1 MAVNVTQNNT
11 TVEVSGSQST
21 IEVNPTTSDIVVS
34 GTGNTSVTIATAG
47 AKGST
52 GEKGSSGSAGTS
64 GTSGLDGTLFGSSGT
79 SGTSGVD
86 GIIGSSGSAGTSG
99 TSGLDGTL
107 FGSSGT
113 SGVSGTNGTAGS
125 GGTSGTNGTAGSS
138 GTSGITQNLTS
149 LNDFTS
155 SIQTEVDNLTSETGS
170 YYLTGSSDFSQLT
183 ITKNNGDSDLYDVT
197 PRKVIESVKNKESIT
212 LPKGTPVYVS
222 GSTGNSS
229 HIYAASA
236 SRADR
241 MPAAFVLDETLTSD
255 QEGYG
260 IVVGFINGV
269 NTSEFSEGDVVYV
282 GADGGY
288 TNIKP
293 TGSNL
298 IQNLG
303 KVIKVHPTA
312 GSGVISGAGRS
323 NDVPNIQ
330 SGYFWVGNADGVATA
345 VPTSSIAGGGDSH
358 THSNKA
364 QLDTI
369 NQNLSTT
376 SNVSFNDIT
385 ASGDVT
391 FLETLSLKDDKRIN
405 LGNNNDFQIFH
416 LSSGTNIIQTAG
428 GAQLQLR
435 ANTIRLLNQDTD
447 EDFAFFKDDGSVDL
461 YHNNIKRFETTS
473 DGIAVTGSVD
483 ISGSIYLNDTEI
495 LYAGDDNDLEI
506 FHSGVTGNIKNT
518 TGTLILQSSNIRLQD
533 AGSSQTALST
543 ADGIATL
550 YHLNS
555 EVLSTTADGIS
566 MTGRITNLSEPTAS
580 QDAATK
586 AYVDANSGGGGSS
599 LQSRTSISGSTTSI
613 SSSAEVDLDITG
625 FKSYMLQ
632 KVETSVASRIRLYT
646 DATSRTAD
654 ASRAEGSDPTSDSG
668 LIAEVITTGSQAI
681 LISPGAFGFNDE
693 STPTTNIPCRVTN
706 KSGGASIVEVTLQ
719 VLQLEA

>member
-64 GTSGLDGTLFGSSGT
+64 GTSGLNGTFFGSSGT
-79 SGTSGVD
+79 SGTSGTSGVD
-86 GIIGSSGSAGTSG
+86 GADGVTGSSGSAGTSG

-125 GGTSGTNGTAGSS
+125 GGTSGTNGTAGSGGTSGTNGTAGSGGSS
-138 GTSGITQNLTS
+138 GTSGITQDLTS

-155 SIQTEVDNLTSETGS
+155 SIQTEVDNLTLETGS

-212 LPKGTPVYVS
+212 LLKGTPVYVS

-260 IVVGFINGV
+260 LVVGFINGV

-330 SGYFWVGNADGVATA
+330 SGYFWTGNGDGVATA
-345 VPTSSIAGGGDSH
+345 IPTSSI
-358 THSNKA
+358 
-364 QLDTI
+364 
-369 NQNLSTT
+369 
-376 SNVSFNDIT
+376 
-385 ASGDVT
+385 
-391 FLETLSLKDDKRIN
+391 LSLNDNEKINFGDNDD
-405 LGNNNDFQIFH
+405 LQIFH
-416 LSSGTNIIQTAG
+416 HNNGTGIIQNAG
-428 GAQLQLR
+428 SGQLQLR
-435 ANTIRLLNQDTD
+435 SNTIRLLNQATD
-447 EDFAFFKDDGSVDL
+447 EDFAFFNDDGSVDL

-473 DGIAVTGSVD
+473 DGIAITGSVD
-483 ISGSIYLNDTEI
+483 ISGSLYLNDGGTI
-495 LYAGDDNDLEI
+495 NIGDDNDLELL
-506 FHSGVTGNIKNT
+506 HSGISARIKNT
-518 TGTLILQSSNIRLQD
+518 TGTLVLQSPIVRIQD
-533 AGSSQTALST
+533 NGSSRTAIT
-543 ADGIATL
+543 AEDGIATL

-566 MTGRITNLSEPTAS
+566 MTGKITNLSEPTAS

-586 AYVDANSGGGGSS
+586 AYVDAS
-599 LQSRTSISGSTTSI
+599 LDGSISGSSQI
-613 SSSAEVDLDITG
+613 SDLGYVSSSTVDFIQLMTSASYAAITPVSG
-625 FKSYMLQ
+625 
-632 KVETSVASRIRLYT
+632 TLYIIQ
-646 DATSRTAD
+646 
-654 ASRAEGSDPTSDSG
+654 G
-668 LIAEVITTGSQAI
+668 
-681 LISPGAFGFNDE
+681 
-693 STPTTNIPCRVTN
+693 
-706 KSGGASIVEVTLQ
+706 
-719 VLQLEA
+719 

>member
-64 GTSGLDGTLFGSSGT
+64 GTSGLNGTFFGSSGT

-86 GIIGSSGSAGTSG
+86 GVDGVIGSSGSAGTSG
-99 TSGLDGTL
+99 TSGQDGTL

-125 GGTSGTNGTAGSS
+125 GGTSGTNGTAGSGGSS

-197 PRKVIESVKNKESIT
+197 PRKVIQSVKNKESVT
-212 LPKGTPVYVS
+212 LLKGTPVYVS
-222 GSTGNSS
+222 GSIGNSS

-330 SGYFWVGNADGVATA
+330 SGYFWVGNGDGVATA
-345 VPTSSIAGGGDSH
+345 VPTSSIITELPQG
-358 THSNKA
+358 
-364 QLDTI
+364 I
-369 NQNLSTT
+369 
-376 SNVSFNDIT
+376 VS
-385 ASGDVT
+385 
-391 FLETLSLKDDKRIN
+391 
-405 LGNNNDFQIFH
+405 
-416 LSSGTNIIQTAG
+416 
-428 GAQLQLR
+428 
-435 ANTIRLLNQDTD
+435 
-447 EDFAFFKDDGSVDL
+447 
-461 YHNNIKRFETTS
+461 
-473 DGIAVTGSVD
+473 
-483 ISGSIYLNDTEI
+483 
-495 LYAGDDNDLEI
+495 
-506 FHSGVTGNIKNT
+506 
-518 TGTLILQSSNIRLQD
+518 
-533 AGSSQTALST
+533 GSSQITDVIT
-543 ADGIATL
+543 DG
-550 YHLNS
+550 Y
-555 EVLSTTADGIS
+555 IS
-566 MTGRITNLSEPTAS
+566 AS
-580 QDAATK
+580 AAS
-586 AYVDANSGGGGSS
+586 SGFGSGGSGGGSS

-613 SSSAEVDLDITG
+613 SDSAEADLDITG

-632 KVETSVASRIRLYT
+632 KVETSVASRVRLYT
-646 DATSRTAD
+646 DSGSRAAD
-654 ASRAEGSDPTSDSG
+654 ASRAEGTDPTSDSG